1 MSRRA
6 EVLRGMTV
14 LRVIAAA
21 DMTALQTQP
30 KMNPGVAAGQTF
42 FAAIGRVRRVVAS
55 LDQVLAD
62 GGFDAHMLRYIPWS
76 TVVREASS
84 RCAST
89 AARTA

>member
-6 EVLRGMTV
+6 KVLRGMPV

-30 KMNPGVAAGQTF
+30 KMNPAVAAGETLL
-42 FAAIGRVRRVVAS
+42 AAIGCVWHMVAS
-55 LDQVLAD
+55 FEQVLAD
-62 GGFDAHMLRYIPWS
+62 GGFDAHVLRYIPWS